1 VKMNFIAK
9 QLILG
14 GVIGLMGLGLG
25 GCGGASVSP
34 EHAKQVAEHAQM
46 HTQVA
51 MFGQGSSITTLNYTL
66 GFPIPVN
73 SVVFYE
79 DVNSKQLAFMY
90 NQKRYYL
97 RNAPRYSKTNMDQ
110 MLDRYFAPNK
120 VDLSKFT
127 KKEQTL
133 IKAAKIE
140 IGMSKE
146 AVVLAYGFPP
156 VHTTPSLDLDAWKYW
171 KFQRGYAQDTLILHF
186 KNNKLSSIED

>member
-1 VKMNFIAK
+1 MNFIAK

-25 GCGGASVSP
+25 GCGGAAVTP
-34 EHAKQVAEHAQM
+34 EHAKQVADHAQM

-79 DVNSKQLAFMY
+79 DINSKQLAFMY

-110 MLDRYFAPNK
+110 MLDRYFATTK

-127 KKEQTL
+127 EKEQEL

-140 IGMSKE
+140 VGMSKE
-146 AVVLAYGFPP
+146 AVILAYGFPP
-156 VHTTPSLDLDAWKYW
+156 SHTTASLDLDAWKYW
-171 KFQRGYAQDTLILHF
+171 KFQHGYAQDTLILHF
-186 KNNKLSSIED
+186 KDNKLSSIQD

>member
-1 VKMNFIAK
+1 MNFIAK

-34 EHAKQVAEHAQM
+34 EHAKQVEEHAQM
-46 HTQVA
+46 YTQVA
-51 MFGQGSSITTLNYTL
+51 MFAQGSSITTLNYTL

-79 DVNSKQLAFMY
+79 DINSKQLAFTY

-97 RNAPRYSKTNMDQ
+97 RNAPRYSQTNMDQ
-110 MLDRYFAPNK
+110 MLDRYFGKSK

-127 KKEQTL
+127 KKEQEL
-133 IKAAKIE
+133 IKKGKVDV
-140 IGMSKE
+140 GMSKE
-146 AVVLAYGFPP
+146 AVILAYGYPP
-156 VHTTPSLDLDAWKYW
+156 VHATPTLDMDEWKYW

>member
-1 VKMNFIAK
+1 MNFIAK

-34 EHAKQVAEHAQM
+34 EHAKQVEEHAQM

-51 MFGQGSSITTLNYTL
+51 MFAQGSSITTLNYTL

-79 DVNSKQLAFMY
+79 DINSKQLAFMY

-97 RNAPRYSKTNMDQ
+97 RNAPRYSQTNMDQ
-110 MLDRYFAPNK
+110 MLDRYFAKSK

-127 KKEQTL
+127 KKEQEL
-133 IKAAKIE
+133 IKKGKVDV
-140 IGMSKE
+140 GMSKE
-146 AVVLAYGFPP
+146 AVILAYGYPP
-156 VHTTPSLDLDAWKYW
+156 VHATPTLDMDEWKYW

>member
-1 VKMNFIAK
+1 MNFIAK

-34 EHAKQVAEHAQM
+34 EHAKQVEEHAQM
-46 HTQVA
+46 YTQVA
-51 MFGQGSSITTLNYTL
+51 MFAQGSSITTLNYTL

-79 DVNSKQLAFMY
+79 DVNSKQLAFTY

-97 RNAPRYSKTNMDQ
+97 RNAPRYSQTNMDQ
-110 MLDRYFAPNK
+110 MLDRYFAKSK

-127 KKEQTL
+127 KKEQEL
-133 IKAAKIE
+133 IKKGKVDV
-140 IGMSKE
+140 GMSKE
-146 AVVLAYGFPP
+146 AVILAYGYPP
-156 VHTTPSLDLDAWKYW
+156 VHATPTLDMDEWKYW

>member
-1 VKMNFIAK
+1 MNFIVK

-34 EHAKQVAEHAQM
+34 EHAKQVEEHAQM
-46 HTQVA
+46 YTQVP
-51 MFGQGSSITTLNYTL
+51 MFAQVSSITTLNYVT

-73 SVVFYE
+73 SIVFYE
-79 DVNSKQLAFMY
+79 DINSKQLAFTY

-97 RNAPRYSKTNMDQ
+97 RNAPRYSQTNMDQ
-110 MLDRYFAPNK
+110 MLDRYFAKSK

-127 KKEQTL
+127 KKEQEM
-133 IKAAKIE
+133 IKKGKVE
-140 IGMSKE
+140 VGMSKE
-146 AVVLAYGFPP
+146 AVILAYGYPP
-156 VHTTPSLDLDAWKYW
+156 VHATPSLDMDAWKYW
-171 KFQRGYAQDTLILHF
+171 KWQHGYASDTLVLHF

>member
-1 VKMNFIAK
+1 MNFIAK

-34 EHAKQVAEHAQM
+34 AHAKQVADHAQM

-73 SVVFYE
+73 SIIFYE

-110 MLDRYFAPNK
+110 MLDRYFATKK
-120 VDLSKFT
+120 VDISKFT

-146 AVVLAYGFPP
+146 AVILAYGYPP
-156 VHTTPSLDLDAWKYW
+156 AHTTASLDQDAWKYW